1 MSVNVQYRNR
11 IWSRNQLEGATNCE
25 VLIHPLA
32 YFTYSTSVTTR
43 PLTHLPKGKCPPE
56 LPNPPVACLK
66 TRCVVQ
72 HLRGRG
78 HHQPVRTSSSTPQW
92 SSSVSRT
99 HIRRRRLP
107 GGVTAPWWLH
117 LTDLRWS
124 KPLENSS
131 STRRRRLTPDCGN
144 VSLVMST
151 VKEPLSH
158 NSTSSVRLQT
168 AIHRTSSSSSS
179 SSFYYQ
185 VRSLVSRKPDRN
197 SGFSTNFS
205 TG

>member
-1 MSVNVQYRNR
+1 MIEKSAWRSDELRGTDPPTGLLHILNISHHSPANSPAQREMPAR
-11 IWSRNQLEGATNCE
+11 
-25 VLIHPLA
+25 
-32 YFTYSTSVTTR
+32 TSQSS
-43 PLTHLPKGKCPPE
+43 GG
-56 LPNPPVACLK
+56 LK